1 MRLKNQ
7 LICLLAFLCAGCTA
21 YDERSEDWFEGY
33 PDTQPK
39 EVYVD
44 ETAYP
49 QYDGMS
55 YQVVTYQPQY
65 TALREVEPYR
75 EGVIALQ
82 NLDTRVLVYCYNVPE
97 FLAEDCARTF
107 ERKGFVRLQE
117 IPRQTAK
124 YDFLTGGTYPTR
136 RWRNDELVPRW

>member
-1 MRLKNQ
+1 MKLKN
-7 LICLLAFLCAGCTA
+7 LLMFLPVFLCAGCTS
-21 YDERSEDWFEGY
+21 YDKNAEDPFAGY
-33 PDTQPK
+33 PETQK
-39 EVYVD
+39 VFIEENGY
-44 ETAYP
+44 Y
-49 QYDGMS
+49 QYDNTP

-65 TALREVEPYR
+65 MATGEIEPYR

-82 NLDTRVLVYCYNVPE
+82 NLNTRVLVYCYNVPD

-117 IPRQTAK
+117 IPRQPAK